1 MTDSEKDQAR
11 RELAHALDA
20 LKDGAGQEVW
30 GPGVV
35 GAKLWDRSSNAGWA
49 FDEAANTVFRA
60 MRYGRLHEGGPL
72 TDVEGGPFIEN
83 MRKLAPVVLELLLD
97 E

>member
-20 LKDGAGQEVW
+20 LGDGAGKEVW

-35 GAKLWDRSSNAGWA
+35 GHKLLQRDARASLA
-49 FDEAANTVFRA
+49 FDLASATVWRA
-60 MRYGRLHEGGPL
+60 MRHFAQIYAELSKEEQPK
-72 TDVEGGPFIEN
+72 FIAN